1 MHRGFGLGGAG
12 AGSGTRKAAGGGGKR
27 ETGDERTDGGRGRGQ
42 KTGHGAQWGTGQTD
56 RQTRKQS
63 SRMSKTSI
71 EDLQEQI
78 NDLKSQVVKQRAI
91 IAKTAQQMLSMQVKD
106 TKQHMDSIPDPLGLG
121 GAGGAAAAVDT
132 ADFATNED
140 LVQLVG
146 ELQGQLNLLEQKSV
160 LRTVNSHQHRDS
172 DVLLA
177 LPNLDGDM
185 PASEV
190 FPHSVAEFVN
200 LGDDVVVQLCKFYQ
214 LLPPTLEERARMQA
228 FVEGK
233 IASPNEPLNGDYE
246 PPADDYP
253 PETLAELFVEL
264 ANFIGVSHIKKRED

>member
-1 MHRGFGLGGAG
+1 
-12 AGSGTRKAAGGGGKR
+12 
-27 ETGDERTDGGRGRGQ
+27 
-42 KTGHGAQWGTGQTD
+42 
-56 RQTRKQS
+56 
-63 SRMSKTSI
+63 MSKGSI

-106 TKQHMDSIPDPLGLG
+106 TKQHMDSIPDPLGL
-121 GAGGAAAAVDT
+121 AGSKEKTAATAPVDT
-132 ADFATNED
+132 SDFATNED

-185 PASEV
+185 PPSEI

-200 LGDDVVVQLCKFYQ
+200 LGDDLVVQLCKFYQ

-233 IASPNEPLNGDYE
+233 IASPNDPLNADYD